1 MREKV
6 INLDSRKQEIMKN
19 IPGFPISCYYSRFS
33 QDTYDYIDWHWHVDF
48 QFCLTVRG
56 TVLCR
61 PGWAYPPSGIIRI
74 RWQPAL
80 LRNPQTALSV
90 TAAAR

>member
-48 QFCLTVRG
+48 QIGRAS
-56 TVLCR
+56 CR
-61 PGWAYPPSGIIRI
+61 ER
-74 RWQPAL
+74 
-80 LRNPQTALSV
+80 V
-90 TAAAR
+90 

>member
-48 QFCLTVRG
+48 QFFGV
-56 TVLCR
+56 
-61 PGWAYPPSGIIRI
+61 PSHAEMRF
-74 RWQPAL
+74 R
-80 LRNPQTALSV
+80 REKRYLSIPNEPIWRSHSEKKQLSFV
-90 TAAAR
+90 